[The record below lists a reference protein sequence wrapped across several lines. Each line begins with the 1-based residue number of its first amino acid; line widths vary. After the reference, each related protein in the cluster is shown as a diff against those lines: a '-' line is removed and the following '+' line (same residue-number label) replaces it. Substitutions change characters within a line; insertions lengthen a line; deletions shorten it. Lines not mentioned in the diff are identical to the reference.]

1 MNKEDL
7 KYGNVVELEE
17 INEKNNQRF
26 LVCKYDGKPSF
37 LSLEENHYGAILY
50 YLFDYFSFNKNEKDC
65 KHIVRVYEDYTCSK
79 LLWKDENQPELTDKD
94 KEFLKYLPEKVKAE
108 VNAFIKFIDWYLK
121 VNFLDNP
128 QISYTELGVAYK
140 IYKDIVYKAECSFGK
155 IMKKENN

>member
-7 KYGNVVELEE
+7 KPGNVIV
-17 INEKNNQRF
+17 
-26 LVCKYDGKPSF
+26 V
-37 LSLEENHYGAILY
+37 EENDENPSQKF
-50 YLFDYFSFNKNEKDC
+50 LFQKGFDENYFISLDELNHECYKYSELYFSFGDC
-65 KHIVRVYEDYTCSK
+65 CSDCCRHIIRVYEDYTCSK

-94 KEFLKYLPEKVKAE
+94 KEFLEYLPEKVKAE